1 MSRKRDGSAY
11 KPEDGVVFVNA
22 AKGLE
27 VFVYQRGEREKYY
40 ILEVWIDNLIDE
52 RRVTKDEDLALTYA
66 GELIK
71 E

>member
-1 MSRKRDGSAY
+1 MAKKRDGSAY
-11 KPEDGVVFVNA
+11 KPKDGVVFVNA

-27 VFVYQRGEREKYY
+27 VFVYERFGYY
-40 ILEVWIDNLIDE
+40 VLESWTHNLIDD
-52 RRVTKDEDLALTYA
+52 RKVTKDEAKALAYA